1 MYKHSRVIVM
11 AIAGVLVAS
20 LLIGIVA
27 MVIQAF

>member
-1 MYKHSRVIVM
+1 MYKYRRVIVM

-27 MVIQAF
+27 IVIQAF